1 MRIPRQARDDR
12 KRARDDRRGLGMTGR
27 KFPIK
32 SGMTKEVMEKGAIP
46 LEVGGNHENDY
57 LRAKCA
63 NLK

>member
-12 KRARDDRRGLGMTGR
+12 ERARDDRRGLGMTGR

-32 SGMTKEVMEKGAIP
+32 SGMTKEVMEK
-46 LEVGGNHENDY
+46 EVGGNHENDY

-63 NLK
+63 YLK